1 MVVERDLVRQARLV
15 VGLSRAA
22 AGFCRDHALQPL
34 HVCRPK
40 GDS

>member
-22 AGFCRDHALQPL
+22 AGRIHHHHAPN
-34 HVCRPK
+34 HT
-40 GDS
+40 